1 MQPIL
6 AESTPHRSRA
16 MAIAVVLTVVTSLAA
31 AVIVLFPTA
40 PSRHGFHRHAGK
52 CPYVYV
58 VR

>member
-6 AESTPHRSRA
+6 AESPHRSRA
-16 MAIAVVLTVVTSLAA
+16 VAFAVVLTVATSLVAA
-31 AVIVLFPTA
+31 IALVPRPQA
-40 PSRHGFHRHAGK
+40 RHARHLQHGGK

>member
-6 AESTPHRSRA
+6 AEPVHRGRA
-16 MAIAVVLTVVTSLAA
+16 VAFAVVLTVATSLAA
-31 AVIVLFPTA
+31 AIALVPRPHA
-40 PSRHGFHRHAGK
+40 RHVHHFQHGGK

>member
-6 AESTPHRSRA
+6 AESSHRSRA
-16 MAIAVVLTVVTSLAA
+16 VAFAVVLTVATSLVA
-31 AVIVLFPTA
+31 AVALVPRPQA
-40 PSRHGFHRHAGK
+40 RHARHFQHGGK

>member
-6 AESTPHRSRA
+6 AESPHRSRVVA
-16 MAIAVVLTVVTSLAA
+16 FAVVLTVATSLAA
-31 AVIVLFPTA
+31 AIALFPRPQA
-40 PSRHGFHRHAGK
+40 QQMRRFHHVGK

>member
-6 AESTPHRSRA
+6 AESAPHRSRA
-16 MAIAVVLTVVTSLAA
+16 MAIAVAFTVVVSLAA
-31 AVIVLFPTA
+31 ATLALFPRTQS
-40 PSRHGFHRHAGK
+40 PRGLHRHTGK

>member
-6 AESTPHRSRA
+6 AESAPHRSRA
-16 MAIAVVLTVVTSLAA
+16 MAIAVALTAVTSLVAA
-31 AVIVLFPTA
+31 LVVLSPAT

-52 CPYVYV
+52 CPYVVV

>member
-6 AESTPHRSRA
+6 AESAPHRSRA
-16 MAIAVVLTVVTSLAA
+16 MAIAIVFTTIASLATA
-31 AVIVLFPTA
+31 AALLPRA
-40 PSRHGFHRHAGK
+40 PSHHGGFHRHGGK

>member
-6 AESTPHRSRA
+6 AESAPHRSRA
-16 MAIAVVLTVVTSLAA
+16 MAIAIVFTAVASLAT
-31 AVIVLFPTA
+31 AVALFPRA
-40 PSRHGFHRHAGK
+40 PSHRGFHRHGGK

>member
-6 AESTPHRSRA
+6 AESAPHRSRA
-16 MAIAVVLTVVTSLAA
+16 MAIAIVFATIASLAT
-31 AVIVLFPTA
+31 AVALLPRG
-40 PSRHGFHRHAGK
+40 PSHHGFHRHGGK

>member
-6 AESTPHRSRA
+6 AESAHRGRVA
-16 MAIAVVLTVVTSLAA
+16 AFAVVLTVATSLVAA
-31 AVIVLFPTA
+31 LALVPRPHA
-40 PSRHGFHRHAGK
+40 RHARHFQHGGK

>member
-6 AESTPHRSRA
+6 AESPHRSRA
-16 MAIAVVLTVVTSLAA
+16 VAFAIVLTAATSLVAAIALMPRPQAHQA
-31 AVIVLFPTA
+31 
-40 PSRHGFHRHAGK
+40 RHFHHVGK